1 MEANQHD
8 ICAVIVLCWIAALI
22 WSDMD
27 IYCMVFGCY
36 PLDVVGAIGGTFC
49 LYLLCRAISKY
60 MKYTG
65 RFLAYIGTIS
75 LIILCVHHVDLMTH
89 MANHIRAAL
98 GMPELSMW
106 WMYVYRYI
114 LTVIVAAGIASMP
127 VFINRLK
134 ARKVSN

>member
-27 IYCMVFGCY
+27 IYCMVFKCY
-36 PLDVVGAIGGTFC
+36 PLDIVGAIGGTFC

-89 MANHIRAAL
+89 MANHIRAAFGL
-98 GMPELSMW
+98 PELSMW

-114 LTVIVAAGIASMP
+114 LTVIVTAVIASMP